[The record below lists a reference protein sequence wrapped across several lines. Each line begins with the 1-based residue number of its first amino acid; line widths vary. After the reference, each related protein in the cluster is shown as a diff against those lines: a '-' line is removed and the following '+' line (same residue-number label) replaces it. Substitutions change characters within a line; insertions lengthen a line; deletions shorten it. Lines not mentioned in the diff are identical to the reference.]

1 MSHARHPVMDLTRAG
16 EELTEM
22 QSIRLA
28 LSNYPCRR
36 NTATKSR
43 SAVISDT
50 FLLTPLLFRISG

>member
-1 MSHARHPVMDLTRAG
+1 MDLTRAG

-28 LSNYPCRR
+28 LSNYPCRKD
-36 NTATKSR
+36 TATKSR

-50 FLLTPLLFRISG
+50 FLLTPLLFKISG